1 MYWILLSQ
9 RSRLMVQPAM
19 SAVLSSQHPDYDLQG
34 RLGNFMITDLLQ
46 MIQLSGK
53 SGTLTLHQGWNS
65 RSIIFEQGRITYV
78 ASGSKLPGQFDLLVR
93 TGRLTRQQVELFRQ
107 RRPGKSE
114 EEMIDELIKRKL
126 IERSA
131 IERCNE
137 QLLESAIYT
146 LFLWRNCAFTF
157 IANQIDKRNGVAVSV
172 DGNHLIIEGTRR
184 LDEWIEI
191 SPVVPSVFMI
201 FRKRP
206 HLVDKP
212 VPEHLVPVFNA
223 ANGTRDV
230 TAIARTVGISQ
241 FDAARA
247 LFELA
252 NEKYVESNPPSKA
265 KVCELF
271 QLCVE
276 SIYMKMVLYERSRLA
291 LDFEHELNRF
301 ASDNN
306 LRVRMNSGRTTRG
319 DFDNPINAIDLIEL
333 YKTFIGIQN
342 NELSQVFEP
351 RVFQGLMEGLYL
363 NADPEMQSMMR
374 MYEFFDIDSIAILDM
389 FDSSVQAKDGT
400 TYLTSPVPSKSA

>member
-1 MYWILLSQ
+1 
-9 RSRLMVQPAM
+9 MVQPAM
-19 SAVLSSQHPDYDLQG
+19 SATITLQSPEYDLQG
-34 RLGNFMITDLLQ
+34 RLGNFLITDLFQ

-53 SGTLTLHQGWNS
+53 SGTLTLYQGWNS

-78 ASGSKLPGQFDLLVR
+78 ASGSRLPGQFDLLVR
-93 TGRLTRQQVELFRQ
+93 TGRLSRQQVELFRQ
-107 RRPGKSE
+107 RRPGKTD

-126 IERSA
+126 LERSA
-131 IERCNE
+131 IDRCNE

-157 IANQIDKRNGVAVSV
+157 TGGQIEKRNGVAVSV

-191 SPVVPSVFMI
+191 SPVVSSVFMI

-212 VPEHLVPVFNA
+212 VPEHLMPVFNVVDGA
-223 ANGTRDV
+223 RDV
-230 TAIARTVGISQ
+230 TAIARAVGISQ

-252 NEKYVESNPPSKA
+252 NEKYVESSPPGKA

-306 LRVRMNSGRTTRG
+306 LRVRMNSGRTSRG
-319 DFDNPINAIDLIEL
+319 DFDNPINTVELIDL

-363 NADPEMQSMMR
+363 NADVEMQSMMR

-389 FDSSVQAKDGT
+389 FDSSHQVQREAAHG
-400 TYLTSPVPSKSA
+400 TSPVPSKTA